1 MARNQSNNLLDVH
14 RSWEDWVGMVLGFLV
29 LFSPW
34 IVEQTGHRAAVSN
47 SSLVGV
53 VLILLA
59 GLEMARLYRWHEV
72 VTLLAGAW
80 LIASPYVLG
89 YTTTEPLATWH
100 IGLGAAVALLA
111 ALEIWQDWGL
121 SDDDMAAHGS

>member
-1 MARNQSNNLLDVH
+1 MARNQSNGLLDVH
-14 RSWEDWVGMVLGFLV
+14 RSWEDWAGMGLGVLV

-34 IVEQTGHRAAVSN
+34 IVEQTTHRAAVANASI
-47 SSLVGV
+47 VGV

-72 VTLLAGAW
+72 VALLAGAW

-89 YTTTEPLATWH
+89 YSTTEPLATWH
-100 IGLGAAVALLA
+100 VGLGAVVALLS

-121 SDDDMAAHGS
+121 SDDDMAAHG